1 MKELPEHF
9 ESSEGDKSETHR
21 EPTESTAAERMSM
34 LFNVRDSIDN
44 REHHKNVDNDRRAA
58 DAVGAIHGKR
68 LSSIELFQGENWTER
83 TRSER
88 EAGLVQAERLL
99 SAEQG
104 RNPVKVHFEVM
115 DEGQYG
121 YYDGEIHVRSSD
133 VDASTPD
140 EALNT
145 IAHEG
150 RHAYQDYC
158 IDNPDTH
165 TNQEQVTRWAE
176 NALPGHYKV
185 PGDVSNGNIVT
196 QAEYEEQP
204 LEADAWSYGNAV
216 ARTVASQQTR

>member
-1 MKELPEHF
+1 MAV
-9 ESSEGDKSETHR
+9 T
-21 EPTESTAAERMSM
+21 TECWIKP
-34 LFNVRDSIDN
+34 V
-44 REHHKNVDNDRRAA
+44 AA